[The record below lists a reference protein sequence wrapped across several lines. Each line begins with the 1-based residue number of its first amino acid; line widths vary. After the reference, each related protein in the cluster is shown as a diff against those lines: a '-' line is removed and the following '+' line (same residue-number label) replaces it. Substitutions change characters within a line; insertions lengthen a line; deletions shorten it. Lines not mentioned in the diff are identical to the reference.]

1 MTDGINW
8 FYGRFKIKRKAVPRR
23 IKSPAVRYGVL
34 VLFVAVMVFTLK
46 SGKKFPVLPILTGID
61 ALMPLIFVPALWHRY
76 LCLYGTLMNITGKF
90 AKHYSNRQEPVP
102 FLYCLCEGLSKG
114 FNEISIN
121 NVRTL
126 RKGRNSAYTVQDKV

>member
-1 MTDGINW
+1 MAIFIGYVVGAFLLGRFYCGWICPINTVTDGINW

-46 SGKKFPVLPILTGID
+46 SGKKFPVLPILTGIG

-90 AKHYSNRQEPVP
+90 AKHYW
-102 FLYCLCEGLSKG
+102 
-114 FNEISIN
+114 
-121 NVRTL
+121 
-126 RKGRNSAYTVQDKV
+126 KVDEEAA